1 MIVLGGGHLSFMY
14 GLPSAAVMTQ
24 PAREE
29 NNPRVCVHSTT
40 LELGGATRGLRGVA
54 LHVSGSV
61 STSGR

>member
-1 MIVLGGGHLSFMY
+1 MIVLGAGHLSFMY

-29 NNPRVCVHSTT
+29 KHLRVCVHSMT
-40 LELGGATRGLRGVA
+40 LGLGSATRGLRGVA

-61 STSGR
+61 STAGR